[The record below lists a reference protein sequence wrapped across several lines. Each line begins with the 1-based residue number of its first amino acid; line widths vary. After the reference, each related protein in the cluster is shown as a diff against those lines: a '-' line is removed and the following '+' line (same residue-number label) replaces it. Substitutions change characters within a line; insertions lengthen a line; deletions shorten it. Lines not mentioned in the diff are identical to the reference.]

1 MFAENRKIFSAK
13 NAENRKIF
21 SAENAEI
28 RKICA
33 VLVVDIF
40 PKIPKIECF
49 LFVISGGS
57 REKTHSFTYRFDI
70 FDRFLRRF
78 EKSGK

>member
-1 MFAENRKIFSAK
+1 MFYGMF
-13 NAENRKIF
+13 AENRKIF

-49 LFVISGGS
+49 FIC
-57 REKTHSFTYRFDI
+57 H
-70 FDRFLRRF
+70 LRRQP
-78 EKSGK
+78 